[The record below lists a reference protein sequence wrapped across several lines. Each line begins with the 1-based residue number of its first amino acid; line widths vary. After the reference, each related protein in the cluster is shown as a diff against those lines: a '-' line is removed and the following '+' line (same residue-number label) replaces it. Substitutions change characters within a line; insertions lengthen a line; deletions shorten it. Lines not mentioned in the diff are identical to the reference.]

1 VAAWRGGEAMGCH
14 LDRRQQGAMVTSESD
29 CGRDAL
35 PAGLRATALALM
47 QTKQL
52 LLLELKKQ
60 NPHTS

>member
-1 VAAWRGGEAMGCH
+1 MGCH